1 MSEGRRLTVLDE
13 RRAALE
19 MCGYCPKLCR
29 SACPVSEAEGS
40 EALIPW
46 GKMSMTWFAARG
58 DLAVDRDVA
67 ALAWGC
73 TGCFAC
79 RDRCEHQNPVA
90 ETLVAARAV
99 HHAAGLAPHGSAAV
113 LGRFEARRERLAARA
128 RELDGGVEARTALV
142 VGCGYL
148 GLRGPEA
155 NDIVSAARGLLGDVS
170 VLSGCCGLVAREA
183 GDAPGADALRSAL
196 LAEAAGRRLVV
207 ADAGCALALRDAGAK
222 TLAEV
227 AATRLGR
234 LRRVPGIAGPVRS
247 HAPCR
252 LARGLAVQTEPR
264 AILERALGEKPAE
277 FVHGRSQTACS
288 GAGGLLPFA
297 FPRAART
304 IARTRLREHAELGG
318 GTIVTACA
326 SSLRWL
332 RLGGATVLDL
342 ASVVARSLKGG

>member
-1 MSEGRRLTVLDE
+1 MSAPRRLIMLEE

-46 GKMSMTWFAARG
+46 GKMSMTWYAARG
-58 DLAVDRDVA
+58 ELAVDRDVA

-79 RDRCEHQNPVA
+79 RERCEHQNPVA

-99 HHAAGLAPHGSAAV
+99 HHAHAHAPRGSTAALA
-113 LGRFEARRERLAARA
+113 RFEARRERLAARA
-128 RELDGGVEARTALV
+128 RELDGGVEGSTALV

-155 NDIVSAARGLLGDVS
+155 NDIVTATRGLLGAVS
-170 VLSGCCGLVAREA
+170 VLRGCCGLVAREA
-183 GDAPGADALRSAL
+183 GDPERADVLRAAL
-196 LAEAAGRRLVV
+196 LAEAGGRRLVV
-207 ADAGCALALRDAGAK
+207 ADAGCALALRDAGAT

-234 LRRVPGIAGPVRS
+234 LGRVAGLAGPVRY
-247 HAPCR
+247 HDPCR
-252 LARGLAVQTEPR
+252 LARGLAVQAEPR
-264 AILERALGEKPAE
+264 AILERALGQKPAE
-277 FVHGRSQTACS
+277 FVHSRSETACS
-288 GAGGLLPFA
+288 GAGGLLPFT
-297 FPRAART
+297 FPRAARS
-304 IARTRLREHAELGG
+304 IARTRLREHDGLGG
-318 GTIVTACA
+318 GTVVTACA

-332 RLGGATVLDL
+332 RLGGATVQDL
-342 ASVVARSLKGG
+342 ASVIARSLAGG